1 LTIQLNY
8 SNCKLY
14 RISEHK
20 IRHSKNIIYFSNHRS
35 WADFFID
42 NIVTEYCTKFISRIE
57 VAYILPLYVYITGDL
72 LLDVMIFLNAVKQVL
87 MILKD

>member
-1 LTIQLNY
+1 MFKMLHFLKMLFFVTTYYPFIALFDFAVEKKKEYRSKYLTIQLNY

-20 IRHSKNIIYFSNHRS
+20 ISHSKNIIYFSNHRS

-42 NIVTEYCTKFISRIE
+42 NIVT
-57 VAYILPLYVYITGDL
+57 
-72 LLDVMIFLNAVKQVL
+72 
-87 MILKD
+87 